1 VAAVS
6 TGVGSALLI
15 ALLLVRS
22 SRVPRAL
29 LICVI
34 LQGALALASAVGGIV
49 VERLAPSIEQLVRS
63 TPDQSGVEHAQIL
76 AALQRYG
83 AVVQGASKTLA
94 WSWAVIA
101 VWVPLLLLSVRAR
114 ATFAAFAGSG
124 DPTIGGLTDHVS
136 NYSAMDDQARERAY
150 LDAAQQVDRSTRASR
165 WH

>member
-1 VAAVS
+1 
-6 TGVGSALLI
+6 
-15 ALLLVRS
+15 
-22 SRVPRAL
+22 
-29 LICVI
+29 
-34 LQGALALASAVGGIV
+34 
-49 VERLAPSIEQLVRS
+49 
-63 TPDQSGVEHAQIL
+63 
-76 AALQRYG
+76 
-83 AVVQGASKTLA
+83 
-94 WSWAVIA
+94 